1 MRQRAGIS
9 DEEKAAMLEA
19 RAGGATL
26 KQIRERFK
34 RGALTVRDICGD
46 TERGDAENNEHD
58 PQTALV
64 LSEQPPKKRG
74 RPPKKAPDEL
84 DYINQFLEA
93 SVSNA
98 LEEPLAAFVQ
108 AVRRRMPNAQ
118 IIIVDVVN
126 VKAKAHVAQEVD
138 LTIGGM
144 KK

>member
-1 MRQRAGIS
+1 
-9 DEEKAAMLEA
+9 
-19 RAGGATL
+19 
-26 KQIRERFK
+26 
-34 RGALTVRDICGD
+34 
-46 TERGDAENNEHD
+46 
-58 PQTALV
+58 V
-64 LSEQPPKKRG
+64 LSEPAPIKRG
-74 RPPKKAPDEL
+74 RPPKKALDEL

-98 LEEPLAAFVQ
+98 LEEPLAVFVQ

-118 IIIVDVVN
+118 IVIVDVVN